1 MNNRLPTLPVQSPV
15 KIDNL
20 FNFSARLLGDGGEAD
35 LSRFRGRVILVVNIA
50 THCDRTTKEL
60 NQMNDLVWKFGNRLA
75 VLAFPCNQFG
85 HQMSVCENEIRQ
97 TMKHIRPGNDFD
109 PSFHLFAPIDV
120 NGHDAHPIYQFL
132 RKVIPIPSD
141 DPLSLVD
148 ECKDV
153 IWSPVT
159 RADVAWNFEKF
170 LVTPEGRPFKRYSKN
185 LQTVK
190 ITEDIK
196 LLMKKFKIPEEDT
209 AECHQYNGIRC

>member
-15 KIDNL
+15 KIDTL
-20 FNFSARLLGDGGEAD
+20 FNFSARLLGQTADGD
-35 LSRFRGRVILVVNIA
+35 LSRFRGKVILVVNIA
-50 THCDRTTKEL
+50 THCERTTGEL
-60 NQMNDLVWKFGNRLA
+60 SQMNDLVIKFGNRLA

-85 HQMSVCENEIRQ
+85 HQMSVREDEILQ
-97 TMKHIRPGNDFD
+97 TMKHIRPGNDFN
-109 PSFHLFAPIDV
+109 PHFNLFAPVEV
-120 NGHDAHPIYQFL
+120 NGHNAHPIYEYL

-159 RADVAWNFEKF
+159 RSDVAWNFEKF
-170 LVTPEGRPFKRYSKN
+170 LVTPEGRPFKRYSKK

-196 LLMKKFKIPEEDT
+196 LLMKKFGISEEDT
-209 AECHQYNGIRC
+209 ADSHPYNGLRC